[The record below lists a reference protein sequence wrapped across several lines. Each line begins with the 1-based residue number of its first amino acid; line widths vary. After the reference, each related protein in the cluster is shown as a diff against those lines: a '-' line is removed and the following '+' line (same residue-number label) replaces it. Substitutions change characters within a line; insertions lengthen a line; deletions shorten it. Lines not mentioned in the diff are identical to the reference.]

1 LPDLSEW
8 HTLPAMNSPSRSSAQ
23 QRADNIRVFRQELV
37 RLEVEGALTLSE
49 AQAQGLKAHH
59 DTVLAGLAQSF
70 DIDRDMRGKQLSWG
84 MRIASFLGALA
95 LAASVFFLFYQ
106 FWGLFAET
114 AQVAI
119 LIGAALASFGLT
131 MWIQRRDS
139 TGYFTKLAALVAF
152 ACFVLNIAMLGQIFN
167 ITPSDKAL
175 LPWAAY
181 ALLLAYA
188 CDLRLLLVAGLLCID
203 SFVAARFGTW
213 SGMYWI
219 HFGERPENFIP
230 LSAVLF
236 LLPQFL
242 RHQRHDDFPAVY
254 RLVGLMSL
262 LLPVLVLG
270 NWGDGSYLPWSDDAI
285 EGFYQTAGFVLSAGA
300 IWLGLRKQWTETTN
314 GGIAFFVILLYTKFF
329 DWWWEFMSKYLFF
342 LLIGLTALLFLV
354 VIKRL
359 RTAAAE
365 REPS

>member
-1 LPDLSEW
+1 
-8 HTLPAMNSPSRSSAQ
+8 MNQASRSSAQ
-23 QRADNIRVFRQELV
+23 QRADDIRVFRTELA

-49 AQAQGLKAHH
+49 AQAQGLRAHH

-70 DIDRDMRGKQLSWG
+70 DIDRDVRGKQLSWG

-106 FWGLFAET
+106 FWGLFQEP

-119 LIGAALASFGLT
+119 LVGASLAGFGLT
-131 MWIQRRDS
+131 LWVQGRDS

-152 ACFVLNIAMLGQIFN
+152 ACFVLNIVMFGQIFN

-181 ALLLAYA
+181 ALLLAYV
-188 CDLRLLLVAGLLCID
+188 CDLRLLLVAGLLCIVG
-203 SFVAARFGTW
+203 FVAARVGTW

-230 LSAVLF
+230 LSFVLF
-236 LLPQFL
+236 LLPQFV
-242 RHQRHDDFPAVY
+242 RHRRHEEFPPTY
-254 RLVGLMSL
+254 RLVGLVSL

-270 NWGDGSYLPWSDDAI
+270 NWGGGSYVPWSDKAI
-285 EGFYQTAGFVLSAGA
+285 EHFYQVAGFALSAGA
-300 IWLGLRKQWTETTN
+300 VWLGLRWQWTETTN
-314 GGIAFFVILLYTKFF
+314 GGIVFFVIFLFNKFF
-329 DWWWEFMSKYLFF
+329 DWWWQTMPKYLFF
-342 LLIGLTALLFLV
+342 LVIGLAAVLLLL
-354 VIKRL
+354 VIKRM
-359 RTAAAE
+359 RRAFAESGTA
-365 REPS
+365 